1 MPGLSSPIPAEAADP
16 SATRV
21 ALLDAAEHLFSEQG
35 VEATSVREIV
45 KVAGA
50 NLGAITYHFGS
61 KDRLALEVFVRRL
74 EPLNRTRLALLSEL
88 EAKTKGKPV
97 KLELILEA
105 MIRPAVEDE
114 SSTERHKE
122 FIKLIS
128 RCFQERHEELQSFL
142 SREFDPLVRRFDDA
156 ILRALPGLEK
166 EDLFWQ
172 MNFIF
177 GALHHALERW
187 ARPEKGPLPPWL
199 NRKKVWPDREG
210 FIRLFVTFA
219 AGGLRAVARRES

>member
-1 MPGLSSPIPAEAADP
+1 MRPHAVATDEASPHA

-21 ALLDAAEHLFSEQG
+21 ALLDAAERLFSEQG

-45 KVAGA
+45 KEANA

-61 KDRLALEVFVRRL
+61 KDRLALEVFARRL
-74 EPLNRTRLALLSEL
+74 EPLNRARLSRLTEL
-88 EAKTKGKPV
+88 EAKAGGRAIR
-97 KLELILEA
+97 LEDILEA
-105 MIRPAVEDE
+105 MIRPTVEDE
-114 SSTERHKE
+114 SAGQRHKE

-128 RCFQERHEELQSFL
+128 RSFQERQEELQAFM
-142 SREFDPLVRRFDDA
+142 SRQFDPVVRRFDEA
-156 ILRALPGLEK
+156 LLRALPSLEK

-187 ARPEKGPLPPWL
+187 AKREGAPVPPWL
-199 NRKKVWPDREG
+199 NRKKLWPDREG
-210 FIRLFVTFA
+210 FIRRFVVFA
-219 AGGLRAVARRES
+219 AGGLRAAVARRD